1 MSSLG
6 VDADVNI
13 NLEFQDNATSQ
24 IDSSTKQ
31 INKSWREMRDQQRAV
46 GRQFELNHRT
56 FTQTARSI
64 QFIGNVANRAIN
76 IYQAWQ
82 LSQIRLNDAQREQRD
97 LQRQL
102 NEAIREGDLQKAA
115 DIQADIKKSVEE
127 ANRALLDQIAFYI
140 LAGTSAAGAAAN
152 ISKKLLPA
160 LAKIG
165 GKTTPKPSS
174 IPSTGGSNVPKG
186 TQIGPQKPKF
196 QLGGA
201 GKVGLG
207 AAGLIAG
214 GLAEN
219 IINSDDPLQAIKDFF
234 FSEKL
239 TPETKIIIKV
249 NVNGT
254 EQEQVIDLNNPYVVS

>member
-1 MSSLG
+1 MSGLG

-13 NLEFQDNATSQ
+13 NLEFQDNATAQ
-24 IDSSTKQ
+24 IDTSTKS
-31 INKSWREMRDQQRAV
+31 INKNWREMRDQQRAV
-46 GRQFELNHRT
+46 GRQFELNHRS

-64 QFIGNVANRAIN
+64 QFIGSVANRAIN

-97 LQRQL
+97 LQRQI

-115 DIQADIKKSVEE
+115 DLEEDKKKAIED

-140 LAGTSAAGAAAN
+140 LAGTAAAGYAAN
-152 ISKKLLPA
+152 ISKKLIPA
-160 LAKIG
+160 LAKLG
-165 GKTTPKPSS
+165 GKTSTTPSNVPT
-174 IPSTGGSNVPKG
+174 TGGGNVPKG
-186 TQIGPQKPKF
+186 TTIGPKPKF
-196 QLGGA
+196 SLGAG

-214 GLAEN
+214 GLLEN
-219 IINSDDPLQAIKDFF
+219 VLNSDDPLEAIKEFF
-234 FSEKL
+234 FSNKL

-254 EQEQVIDLNNPYVVS
+254 EQVQVIDLNNPYVVS